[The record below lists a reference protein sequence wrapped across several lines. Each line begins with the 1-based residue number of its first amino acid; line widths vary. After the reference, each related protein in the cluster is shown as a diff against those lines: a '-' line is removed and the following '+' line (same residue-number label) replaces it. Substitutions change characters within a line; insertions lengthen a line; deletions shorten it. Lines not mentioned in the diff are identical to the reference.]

1 MQTPSTSSSFN
12 ICEDNSQSSSSH
24 DDDSVSG
31 SIEPAHNSSD
41 TIQEDNRQSSSSHD
55 DDSVSD
61 PVDPAHDCSLSS
73 DTNQEDNRQ
82 SSSSH
87 DDDSVSGSVD
97 PAHDCS
103 LPSDTTQEDNCQS
116 SSSHHDDSVSG
127 SVDPAHDCSL
137 PSDTIHEDSRQSSSS
152 HHDDSVSGSVIDPAH
167 DCSLPSDTITPHL
180 STTSIC
186 HSQSVSGGMHILDE
200 EAQSTYVQSSHA
212 FRSAQSLS
220 CGLSQSFSE
229 GMQFLQTYNESAQ
242 SPSTYSALEYI
253 SPRSLLVSTRSLS
266 SGVVISQPL
275 LSRNSLQ
282 PIEAPITKLP
292 PDWDDDTGSEVVISP
307 QPAMLLDISKSTSL
321 PLPCFDVSVQLHSQ
335 SQLVIAHP
343 FSPAD
348 NAGITGCQT
357 TGEVKPFVFQFKVG
371 NLLYLSFRIIMHVRA
386 HTVDQHS
393 HWRLA
398 ILSCRI

>member
-12 ICEDNSQSSSSH
+12 IREDNSQSSSSH
-24 DDDSVSG
+24 DDGSVSG

-55 DDSVSD
+55 DDDSVSGS
-61 PVDPAHDCSLSS
+61 VDPAHDCSLSS

-87 DDDSVSGSVD
+87 DDDSVLGSVD

-103 LPSDTTQEDNCQS
+103 LPSDIIQEDN
-116 SSSHHDDSVSG
+116 
-127 SVDPAHDCSL
+127 
-137 PSDTIHEDSRQSSSS
+137 RQSSYS

-167 DCSLPSDTITPHL
+167 DCSLPSDTITPYL

-212 FRSAQSLS
+212 FQSAQSLS

-229 GMQFLQTYNESAQ
+229 GMQLLQTYNESAQ

-266 SGVVISQPL
+266 SVAVISQPL

-282 PIEAPITKLP
+282 PIETPITKLP
-292 PDWDDDTGSEVVISP
+292 LDWDDDTDSEVVISP

-343 FSPAD
+343 FSPAN
-348 NAGITGCQT
+348 NAGIAGCPT
-357 TGEVKPFVFQFKVG
+357 TGQVKPFVFQFKVG
-371 NLLYLSFRIIMHVRA
+371 NLLYLSFISCMYVLIQLISIL
-386 HTVDQHS
+386 TGDLPFS
-393 HWRLA
+393 LA
-398 ILSCRI
+398 EFETSMTGRGKNKDLVVVTMSNGLLRVQRNKLV